1 MGSGG
6 GEERERFITVAIGRG
21 YSFSRKLI
29 KEVKKEQKKE
39 KSSFI
44 LSPNPKLRVEPR
56 YGFGKACGFSL

>member
-29 KEVKKEQKKE
+29 KEVKKEQKKRE
-39 KSSFI
+39 ILFYFVSESQAKS
-44 LSPNPKLRVEPR
+44 
-56 YGFGKACGFSL
+56 